1 MVEYSAFNRL
11 AVGSN
16 PTAAINILGLHS
28 PVFMRAKNV
37 RGHTDLNHGPIGL
50 QPIALPLSYIPNC
63 MFHVTQVC
71 PEYCWS
77 IQHMCTQST
86 LVAVC
91 VISSVIMPSVMEI
104 LSLVTCTSVGGIMV
118 SIAAFQ
124 AVDPG
129 SIPGRRNFFLLS
141 VLEPGLL
148 GTSGCISRL
157 F

>member
-1 MVEYSAFNRL
+1 MSK
-11 AVGSN
+11 
-16 PTAAINILGLHS
+16 I
-28 PVFMRAKNV
+28 V

-50 QPIALPLSYIPNC
+50 QPIALPLSYIPNY
-63 MFHVTQVC
+63 MFHVTQVW

-91 VISSVIMPSVMEI
+91 DISSLIMPSVMEI

-129 SIPGRRNFFLLS
+129 SIPGRRTFCFAQF
-141 VLEPGLL
+141 P
-148 GTSGCISRL
+148 IASRE
-157 F
+157 FVNTKSCF

>member
-1 MVEYSAFNRL
+1 M
-11 AVGSN
+11 GSN
-16 PTAAINILGLHS
+16 PTAARNILDLHR
-28 PVFMRAKNV
+28 PVFMRAKKV

-50 QPIALPLSYIPNC
+50 QPIALPLSYIPSY

-77 IQHMCTQST
+77 IQHMCTQIT

-91 VISSVIMPSVMEI
+91 DISSVIMPSVMEL
-104 LSLVTCTSVGGIMV
+104 LSLVACTSVGGIMV

-129 SIPGRRNFFLLS
+129 SIPGRRIFFS
-141 VLEPGLL
+141 
-148 GTSGCISRL
+148 L
-157 F
+157 FSP